1 MSRLRLSPLLAA
13 SVLLAAVAGASVP
26 FASTPLPGISL
37 FVPMALIIASA
48 AETAT
53 GAVMLATYVRSP
65 QRSTAFLGLTFF
77 AAGVLT
83 FAQSAVVPLSASSDP
98 LVRISP
104 TVSAWIY
111 VAWHVGFS
119 LCAVVFVRLRL
130 RRDERNVS
138 RADARRAIARAA
150 VAFAAATAAVLAAC
164 IVAGSRFPQIA
175 IGVAAGYFRES
186 GIGPAVFA
194 SSLAATAVLFA
205 RRHRD
210 YLESALA
217 LALLALTF
225 DVGLHLVD
233 DRRFVVAW
241 YVARLLAVSASTFV
255 LIAAVRDLLHWRE
268 RAGKLQELLADESRR
283 AERHAARLDT
293 LWRLGSSTL
302 DDDAFLTA
310 LIEEAGRVLRAGIVI
325 QGVIGHLDGAEIV
338 LDVVNDA
345 ARSDAHL
352 ASGNRF
358 PVDDSMLGVVLR
370 EARTVSSSDVRAD
383 PRFAMVR
390 SLRELRSRAA
400 IGTPFRVGAA
410 AYVIGFATTDPFD
423 EPFSAQD
430 HAYLETL
437 ASFCAT
443 RLHQRAQLDRLRYQT
458 EHDPLT
464 GIYNRATFRGRG
476 FAALREHERPA
487 IVILDVD
494 HFRQLN
500 DALGHQIGDAVL
512 VEIAA
517 RLRSCLREHEV
528 VARLGSDTF
537 GLLLPGA
544 GGRCDVERRMETFL
558 AAFREPFG
566 TGDRDGTSRVA
577 VTASFG
583 VAIAPDD
590 GSGFEQ
596 LLARADAAVYAAKVG
611 GRARWSFFDRRVEE
625 RLADARRM
633 QTELAEALVRNEF
646 VLHFQP
652 TVELASGRVA
662 GAEALVRWMHPERG
676 LLAPGEFVPFAEQHG
691 MIGAIGAWVMRET
704 IRLSGAWRRE
714 DSRFRV
720 WVNLSAVELSDPML
734 LSRLAGFGDDLGGIG
749 VEITETAAM
758 RNVHETARVIAAL
771 RDAGLRVALDDFGT
785 GYSSLAHLKRLPID
799 VVKIDRAFI
808 DGIPGDPHDTAI
820 VEAVV
825 SIAQRYGFE
834 TVAEGVERADQGT
847 LLTAIGC
854 THAQGYAYARPMPA
868 ADFTAWLAE
877 RNIAPRRP

>member
-1 MSRLRLSPLLAA
+1 MLSRLRLSPLLAA
-13 SVLLAAVAGASVP
+13 SALLAGVAGASVP
-26 FASTPLPGISL
+26 FAAVPLPGISL

-53 GAVMLATYVRSP
+53 CAVMLASYVRSP
-65 QRSTAFLGLTFF
+65 QRSTAFLALTYF

-98 LVRISP
+98 LIRISP

-119 LCAVVFVRLRL
+119 VCAVVYVRL
-130 RRDERNVS
+130 RRDERDVA
-138 RADARRAIARAA
+138 RADARRLVSWCAA
-150 VAFAAATAAVLAAC
+150 AFAAATAAVLAGC
-164 IVAGSRFPQIA
+164 VVAGVRFPQIA

-186 GIGPAVFA
+186 GIGAAVFA
-194 SSLAATAVLFA
+194 VCLAATIVLFG
-205 RRHRD
+205 RRRRD
-210 YLESALA
+210 HVDVALA
-217 LALLALTF
+217 LALLALTL

-241 YVARLLAVSASTFV
+241 YVARLLAVGASTFV

-302 DDDAFLTA
+302 DDDAFLSA
-310 LIEEAGRVLRAGIVI
+310 LIDEAGRVLRAGIAFH
-325 QGVIGHLDGAEIV
+325 GVIGRLDGAEID
-338 LDVVNDA
+338 LDVVNQQASVDA
-345 ARSDAHL
+345 RLRSGD
-352 ASGNRF
+352 RF
-358 PVDDSMLGVVLR
+358 AVDDSMLGVVLR
-370 EARTVSSSDVRAD
+370 EGRTVSSSDVRAD
-383 PRFAMVR
+383 PRFASVR
-390 SLRELRSRAA
+390 SLRDIRSRAA
-400 IGTPFRVGAA
+400 IGTPFRVGAT
-410 AYVIGFATTDPFD
+410 AYVIGFATVEPFE

-430 HAYLETL
+430 HAYVETL

-476 FAALREHERPA
+476 FAALRERERSA
-487 IVILDVD
+487 LVVLDVD
-494 HFRQLN
+494 HFRELN
-500 DALGHQIGDAVL
+500 DALGHHIGDAVL

-517 RLRSCLREHEV
+517 RLRSCLREREV

-537 GLLLPGA
+537 GLLLDDA
-544 GGRCDVERRMETFL
+544 GDRAALERRMEGL
-558 AAFREPFG
+558 VGAFREPFG
-566 TGDRDGTSRVA
+566 TGDREGKRHVA

-583 VAIAPDD
+583 VAVAPED
-590 GSGFEQ
+590 GTGFEQ
-596 LLARADAAVYAAKVG
+596 LLARADAAVFAAKIA
-611 GRARWSFFDRRVEE
+611 GRARWSFFDQRVED
-625 RLADARRM
+625 RLANARAM
-633 QTELAEALVRNEF
+633 QTELGEALVRDEF

-652 TVELASGRVA
+652 TVEIASGRIS
-662 GAEALVRWMHPERG
+662 GAEALIRWQHPDRG
-676 LLAPGEFVPFAEQHG
+676 LVLPADFIPFAEQHG

-704 IRLSGAWRRE
+704 VRLSHAWRR
-714 DSRFRV
+714 DDPRFRV
-720 WVNLSAVELSDPML
+720 WFNLSAVELSDPML
-734 LSRLAGFGDDLGGIG
+734 IGRIATLGDDLAGIG

-758 RNVHETARVIAAL
+758 RNVHDTARTIAAL
-771 RDAGLRVALDDFGT
+771 REAGLLIALDDFGT

-799 VVKIDRAFI
+799 VVKIDRTFI

-820 VEAVV
+820 VEAVA

-834 TVAEGVERADQGT
+834 TVAEGVENLDQVA
-847 LLTAIGC
+847 LLAMSGC
-854 THAQGYAYARPMPA
+854 TYGQGFAYARPMPA
-868 ADFTAWLAE
+868 ADFTVWLAE
-877 RNIAPRRP
+877 RNIAPQRP